1 MDIKKTVETLVAAV
15 TSTDVATI
23 EGELTKLE
31 RRRAQL
37 AESLDAATH
46 SAIDASAVRRELI
59 ISNRDRDALEEAS
72 AKVRDAEE
80 RRVALDDALRTIGQ
94 QISELTARFEE
105 AKDKAERDRVAQAL
119 EQEADKVETASLV
132 LDKAAMQFAS
142 AYRQLRSAM
151 SPASCL
157 RTLKEPLREDEVA
170 RLVAAEALAGAVPG
184 LFAEERGEVAVIS
197 VLRRGLSIGDGAVL
211 FESVRDPKEWEY
223 APGARK
229 HAEVLIT
236 TRLREKATAIR
247 AGDEP
252 PVLPSAP
259 PEPSRHIPKPPQRH
273 VLFLRPVRYTRGS
286 RPVLYTAWTAHVPV
300 PVAEAAIRQ
309 GLALDADT
317 DEAREKMRE
326 MSEQRRRI
334 PQRLGPAVTIDDTV
348 DLGVDLTEEQLFG
361 VA

>member
-1 MDIKKTVETLVAAV
+1 MGIKKTVETLVAAV

-31 RRRAQL
+31 QRRAQL

-132 LDKAAMQFAS
+132 LDKAAKQFAS

-197 VLRRGLSIGDGAVL
+197 VLRRGLSIGDGQCCLNLSGTRRSGSTPRALESMPRFSSRRVYVRRLLPFAPATSLL
-211 FESVRDPKEWEY
+211 F
-223 APGARK
+223 
-229 HAEVLIT
+229 
-236 TRLREKATAIR
+236 
-247 AGDEP
+247 
-252 PVLPSAP
+252 
-259 PEPSRHIPKPPQRH
+259 
-273 VLFLRPVRYTRGS
+273 FLLHRQNP
-286 RPVLYTAWTAHVPV
+286 
-300 PVAEAAIRQ
+300 AAIFPS
-309 GLALDADT
+309 LPNV
-317 DEAREKMRE
+317 M
-326 MSEQRRRI
+326 
-334 PQRLGPAVTIDDTV
+334 
-348 DLGVDLTEEQLFG
+348 FCF
-361 VA
+361 